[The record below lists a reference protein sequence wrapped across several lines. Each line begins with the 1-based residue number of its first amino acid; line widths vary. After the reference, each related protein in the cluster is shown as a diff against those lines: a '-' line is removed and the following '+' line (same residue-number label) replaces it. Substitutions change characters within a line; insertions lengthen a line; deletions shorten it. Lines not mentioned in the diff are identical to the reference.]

1 MKSDEEIQER
11 LKGKEQIGKMIE
23 EEKKMKTEES
33 LEDYFGTNH
42 KRRNRISG
50 ESPYRQHIHFIS

>member
-23 EEKKMKTEES
+23 EEKKMKTGRK
-33 LEDYFGTNH
+33 FGRLFWY
-42 KRRNRISG
+42 KS
-50 ESPYRQHIHFIS
+50 